1 MSFERKFC
9 WIQVREI
16 FSRVLSIATVLN
28 AETFEGFIN
37 VEYFLSSNLHF
48 SPLIA
53 LMLKDENS
61 ILFPHFELEKLVGL
75 RTDL

>member
-37 VEYFLSSNLHF
+37 VGYFLSSFFAADCINV
-48 SPLIA
+48 
-53 LMLKDENS
+53 E
-61 ILFPHFELEKLVGL
+61 G
-75 RTDL
+75 